1 MLKDRLNT
9 LIIAMLIDANTLKNI
24 LEKCSIHIK
33 GILHVGAH
41 ECEEKYDYNNIL
53 NILDDNIIWVDA
65 NKTLTD
71 NNIRRGILNCY
82 TAALDETEKTITF
95 NITNNGQSSS
105 LLELGTHKV
114 MYPGIY
120 VTEKRIVHTQTLEQ
134 FFERN
139 VLDITKYNLWNFDI
153 QGSEYA
159 VFKGSEHLLQYA
171 DVIYTE
177 VNTANVYEGCGQ
189 IEQLDSLLLKH
200 GLRRIAT
207 CMYGDQNWGDAIY
220 VRI

>member
-1 MLKDRLNT
+1 
-9 LIIAMLIDANTLKNI
+9 MLIDTKKLKD
-24 LEKCSIHIK
+24 SIDKYSISIK

-41 ECEEKYDYNNIL
+41 ECEEKHDYNTIL
-53 NILDDNIIWVDA
+53 NISDQNIIWIDA

-71 NNIRRGILNCY
+71 KNIQRGIPNCY
-82 TAALDETEKTITF
+82 TAALDEFEKTLTF

-105 LLELGTHKV
+105 LLELGTHKA
-114 MYPGIY
+114 MYPHIY
-120 VTEKRIVHTQTLEQ
+120 VTEKRTVRTQTLEQ

-139 VLDITKYNLWNFDI
+139 DLDITKYNLWNFDI

-159 VFKGSEHLLQYA
+159 VFKGSESFLHYA

-177 VNTANVYEGCGQ
+177 VNTASVYEGCGQ
-189 IEQLDSLLLKH
+189 LEQLDTLLSKH
-200 GLRRIAT
+200 GLARVET
-207 CMYGDQNWGDAIY
+207 CMYGNDNWGDAVY

>member
-1 MLKDRLNT
+1 
-9 LIIAMLIDANTLKNI
+9 MLIDASKLKDI
-24 LEKCSIHIK
+24 LEKYSISVK

-41 ECEEKYDYNNIL
+41 ECEENNDYNTIL
-53 NILDDNIIWVDA
+53 HVSDQNIIWVDA

-71 NNIRRGILNCY
+71 KNIQRGIPNCY
-82 TAALDETEKTITF
+82 TAALDENEKTLTF

-105 LLELGTHKV
+105 LLELGTHKA
-114 MYPGIY
+114 MYPHIY
-120 VTEKRIVHTQTLEQ
+120 ITEKRIVRTQTLEQ
-134 FFERN
+134 FIERN

-159 VFKGSEHLLQYA
+159 VFKGSESLLKYA

-177 VNTANVYEGCGQ
+177 VNTASVYEGCGQ
-189 IEQLDSLLLKH
+189 LEQLDVLLAKH
-200 GLRRIAT
+200 GLTRVET
-207 CMYGDQNWGDAIY
+207 CMYGDHNWGDAVY